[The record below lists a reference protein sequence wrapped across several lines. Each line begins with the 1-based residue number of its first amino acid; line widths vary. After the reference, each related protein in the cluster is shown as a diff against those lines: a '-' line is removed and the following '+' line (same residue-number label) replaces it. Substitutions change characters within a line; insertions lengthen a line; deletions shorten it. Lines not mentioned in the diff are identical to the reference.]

1 MRVFVDTAPF
11 IYLIENH
18 PIYADKV
25 ADLIAT
31 ALAESH
37 SFVTS
42 VITILEFGVKPEKEN
57 KQEVIAKFEELLNEL
72 ATEVKE
78 IDRSTAVKAY
88 QLRAKYQ
95 FLKGLDAIQ
104 IAVAVTSNCEN
115 FVTNDTKLSRIE
127 EIAVTL
133 IDE

>member
-18 PIYADKV
+18 PVYADRV
-25 ADLIAT
+25 ADFITT
-31 ALAESH
+31 ALAEGH

-42 VITILEFGVKPEKEN
+42 VVTILEFGVKPEEN
-57 KQEVIAKFEELLNEL
+57 KQEVITEFEKLLNEL

-78 IDRSTAVKAY
+78 IDRSIAVQAY
-88 QLRAKYQ
+88 QLRAKYP

-127 EIAVTL
+127 EIAVIL